1 MAHYRSELTPSDKLL
16 RPSSTSEAEWSAQVR
31 CEQVIKPLD
40 MLLWLCYKLSAPCNV
55 HSGPPPIT
63 LYILIA
69 GTGFVREVPANLV
82 RAPGTVIS
90 ASSSGL
96 RTVANDGVN
105 MFTQIPANAIQFTG
119 TAFRSVTKRV
129 TKTISLKKRILNSA
143 YMSNTKERNG
153 ITVSTFDR
161 VYSIHRRQ

>member
-40 MLLWLCYKLSAPCNV
+40 TLLWLCYKLSAPCNV
-55 HSGPPPIT
+55 HSAPPPIT
-63 LYILIA
+63 LYMLIT

-119 TAFRSVTKRV
+119 TAFRSVTKMV
-129 TKTISLKKRILNSA
+129 T
-143 YMSNTKERNG
+143 
-153 ITVSTFDR
+153 
-161 VYSIHRRQ
+161 